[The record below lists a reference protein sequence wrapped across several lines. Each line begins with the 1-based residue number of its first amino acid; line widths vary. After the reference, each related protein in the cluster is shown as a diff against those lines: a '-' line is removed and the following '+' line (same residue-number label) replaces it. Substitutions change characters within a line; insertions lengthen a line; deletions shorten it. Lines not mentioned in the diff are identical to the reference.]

1 MPGSKQMALYDYTAL
16 NSSNESQAGVMV
28 EKDKNGVARRLLQQG
43 LRPLEIRRHKQAGG
57 SSFFF
62 ASLQDK
68 FQAKRITKTDVEF
81 FTKQLTLLLN
91 AGLSLDASLRIM
103 KAQSRKPVFRQ
114 FTGGIEQKLKE
125 GKSFSEALS
134 EQPVFSSMY
143 VNVARAGEEGGILPT
158 MLTKIS
164 EYQATFQE
172 LKQFIISASIY
183 PLILLVVGLAAIIIL
198 VTAILP
204 RFEILFSGMGQ
215 DLPANVKVMMAVAH
229 FFTNHYLSALL
240 LLFCPPFALYKYLK
254 TAEGRKKY
262 DHLAIRLPILA
273 GFVRDLETTRIFR
286 TLEVLVNNGVHLAT
300 ALRITSGVAVNVEYR
315 QALNRATEALK
326 EGQQVGRKLKAERLL
341 PDLAVDLLSIGEES
355 GRVGEVCGQIAEHF
369 EVELRMRIKR
379 LIAMLEPALILFIA
393 LIAGYVVV
401 SMLSVIMSINDIA
414 G

>member
-1 MPGSKQMALYDYTAL
+1 MALYDYTAL
-16 NSSNESQAGVMV
+16 NSSNESQAGIMD
-28 EKDKNGVARRLLQQG
+28 EADRNSVARRLLQQG
-43 LRPLEIRRHKQAGG
+43 LRPLEIKKHKHSQTSSLSFAG
-57 SSFFF
+57 
-62 ASLQDK
+62 LRDK
-68 FQAKRITKTDVEF
+68 FQTKRITKADVEF

-114 FTGGIEQKLKE
+114 FTGEIEQKLKE
-125 GKSFSEALS
+125 GKSFSEALA
-134 EQPVFSSMY
+134 EQPIFSSMY
-143 VNVARAGEEGGILPT
+143 VNVAKAGEEGGILPA

-183 PLILLVVGLAAIIIL
+183 PLILLIVGLVAIIIL

-204 RFEILFSGMGQ
+204 RFEILFSGMGH
-215 DLPANVKVMMAVAH
+215 DLPANVKVMMSVAH
-229 FFTNHYLSALL
+229 FITNHYLWALL
-240 LLFCPPFALYKYLK
+240 LVIVPPVALYKYLQ
-254 TAEGRKKY
+254 TAEGQQKY
-262 DHLAIRLPILA
+262 DHLAIRLPLLA
-273 GFVRDLETTRIFR
+273 GFTRDLETTRIFR

-300 ALRITSGVAVNVEYR
+300 ALRITSGVAVNSEYR
-315 QALNRATEALK
+315 KALNRATEALK
-326 EGQQVGRKLKAERLL
+326 EGQQVGQKLKAEGLL

-379 LIAMLEPALILFIA
+379 IIAMLEPALILFIA